1 MIYGTDNNTDDDD
14 NDATED
20 KRIKRELIEL
30 KTNRENHLYSNV
42 VNVFLFY
49 VWFFFI
55 RTYPGACSSAA
66 LQFVILF
73 LAHAAVWHV
82 SHVA

>member
-1 MIYGTDNNTDDDD
+1 MIYGTDDDD

-20 KRIKRELIEL
+20 NRIKRELIEL
-30 KTNRENHLYSNV
+30 KTNRNV

-49 VWFFFI
+49 VWFFCYFERI
-55 RTYPGACSSAA
+55 RALVPISAS
-66 LQFVILF
+66 QFAILF
-73 LAHAAVWHV
+73 LALSAVCQI